1 MKIIVVFNNNRIELS
16 IDPSI
21 TVFSLKQVLS
31 PYTSLDP
38 SHLKLIIQFPT
49 HKVTLNDS
57 FPLSQYNISAST
69 PIIVKEVSNNVEL
82 FDLSRWVSKLVQ
94 SCQEANLDQFYE
106 TLQDY
111 EKYKRDSLGVDD
123 LKTILNTPYNGKW
136 CCIHYAAYMG
146 HNKILQEL
154 LELSADCNIITDDH
168 WTPLQIASYQGHIEC
183 VKLLLSHP
191 LCDINKMTS
200 ERGTGLHLASTCGH
214 TEIVKLLLEN
224 QANPILEDPSGR
236 TSLELASKIEIA
248 ELIPK
253 FIGQDLLSK
262 YALKDEAVER
272 PLGFSGEVFFT
283 ATWLI
288 NDKQVY
294 LVLDT
299 QAGNFNH
306 YKSRAAY
313 IDEEMPDYS
322 IHFTKIQEVKIH
334 SESILEK
341 YYFLVSGPE
350 VKLKYY
356 TNFLDMTEEWT
367 KRILDAIGFF
377 RTFVPLVKAQPIR
390 PPEHDMH
397 DEEEGIH
404 LNSFEII
411 EEVGSGSFGKVF
423 KVQKK
428 HSDEIFALKSLNK
441 STLRQRKQLKYA
453 IAECKILKSI
463 RHPFILPLF
472 WAFQSDTHLFMVLEF
487 CALGDFSKLLSYL
500 HHLTVPQAT
509 FYIAEIILAIEH
521 LHSLD
526 IVYRDLKPSN
536 ILLDNFGHLRLADFG
551 LAKENVTQENPAMSF
566 CGSPAYLPPEL
577 LAQSGVWKP
586 ADIYCIGAN
595 LFEMLTGDPP
605 FFNENINVLYHRIA
619 NDSLKFPENFNP
631 EAKSLITGVM
641 KRLPEERMKMAE
653 VKAHPFFKD
662 INWDDI
668 SKKKTA
674 PPFSTQYLLN
684 IKNSEKIGG
693 SMFDVKP

>member
-1 MKIIVVFNNNRIELS
+1 MKIVVIFNESRIEIS
-16 IDPSI
+16 VDPSI
-21 TVFSLKQVLS
+21 QILPLKQLLTSYTDLQPFQQKLS
-31 PYTSLDP
+31 ISL
-38 SHLKLIIQFPT
+38 PT

-57 FPLSQYNISAST
+57 YPLSQYNISPTTLINLKQVTSG
-69 PIIVKEVSNNVEL
+69 L
-82 FDLSRWVSKLVQ
+82 QGFDLSRWVGRLIEA
-94 SCQEANLDQFYE
+94 CQEGNIELFYE
-106 TLQDY
+106 TLKDY
-111 EKYKRDSLGVDD
+111 EKCKKNSLEVDD

-136 CCIHYAAYMG
+136 SCIHYAAYMG
-146 HNKILQEL
+146 HTQILKEL
-154 LELSADCNIITDDH
+154 LEFSADCNVITDDH
-168 WTPLQIASYQGHIEC
+168 WTPLQIACYQGHLQC
-183 VKLLLSHP
+183 VRVLISHP
-191 LCDINKMTS
+191 LCDVNKMTS

-214 TEIVKLLLEN
+214 AEIVKLLLEN
-224 QANPILEDPSGR
+224 RADPALEDPTGR
-236 TSLELASKIEIA
+236 TALELASKIEIA
-248 ELIPK
+248 ELIPRY
-253 FIGQDLLSK
+253 IGQDLLEK
-262 YALKDEAVER
+262 YSLKDEAVER

-299 QAGNFNH
+299 QLGCFNH
-306 YKSRAAY
+306 YKSRVAY
-313 IDEEMPDYS
+313 LDEESPDYS
-322 IHFTKIQEVKIH
+322 IPFTKIQEVKIH
-334 SESILEK
+334 SEPVVEK
-341 YYFLVSGPE
+341 HFFLISGPE

-377 RTFVPLVKAQPIR
+377 RTFVPPSKTPIR
-390 PPEHDMH
+390 PPEHPMQE
-397 DEEEGIH
+397 EEEGIH
-404 LNSFEII
+404 LHSFEII

-428 HSDEIFALKSLNK
+428 HSDEVYALKSLNK
-441 STLRQRKQLKYA
+441 TTLRQRKQLKYA

-487 CALGDFSKLLSYL
+487 CALGDFSKLLSYV
-500 HHLTVPQAT
+500 HHLTVPQAK

-526 IVYRDLKPSN
+526 IVYRDLKPQN

-551 LAKENVTQENPAMSF
+551 LAKENVTQDNPAMSF

-619 NDSLKFPENFNP
+619 NDSLKFPENFNAD
-631 EAKSLITGVM
+631 AKNFITGVM
-641 KRLPEERMKMAE
+641 KRNPDERLKMDE
-653 VKAHPFFKD
+653 VKAHEFFRD
-662 INWDDI
+662 ICWEDVAR
-668 SKKKTA
+668 KKV
-674 PPFSTQYLLN
+674 PPPLSSQFLAN
-684 IKNSEKIGG
+684 VRKSEKVGG
-693 SMFDVKP
+693 SMFDVKG